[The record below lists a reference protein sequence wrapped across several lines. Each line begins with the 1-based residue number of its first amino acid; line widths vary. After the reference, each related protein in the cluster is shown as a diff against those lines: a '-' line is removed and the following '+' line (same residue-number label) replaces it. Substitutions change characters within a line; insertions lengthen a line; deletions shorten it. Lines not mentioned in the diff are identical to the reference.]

1 MFRNSFCSCRRCS
14 RFGSSR
20 FCGRFGSHGSGCRGS
35 GFLGRSSIS
44 GGRSGISGGLGLR
57 SRKNSG
63 GKGQNRNNSR
73 HFEIHRI
80 LHLHTLIIAI
90 FYIWAMKLNII
101 AAETAKVN
109 DNKAYALFFVK
120 ESIQFSKVLSPK
132 GESQVESVLKGIKD
146 GPFEDLEFLE
156 IDGCNTFF
164 VDAAKER
171 GISALDHLRMAAYRL
186 AQKAMKRQ
194 VPCVSLF
201 LADAADEQFKA
212 ILHGLHYADYK
223 FDAYKSK
230 QKENFQVTFEI
241 VAGDRAAAF
250 KKIAEEVAVE
260 QKAITLARNLINT
273 SASDLYPAA
282 FVEDAKTI
290 AKYTPGLSIKVRNMK
305 QLEKEGFMG
314 HVTVGKGSSHEPHM
328 ITLSYDGTKFTAGK
342 SAGKLAGKKGRTSRD
357 HLVIVGKGL
366 TFDTG
371 GLCLKPAKSMPE
383 MISDMSGAATAL
395 AAIQAIATLK
405 LPVKVSAVCCLAENA
420 IGNKS
425 VLPGDIFKAKNG
437 KTVMVD
443 NTDAEGRLVLSDGL
457 AEAGLIGATHIV
469 DLATLTG
476 AMVRALGY
484 AVTGFFSNDDDL
496 ALKVIN
502 CGEVCCE
509 KFWSMPLEE
518 EYADALKDKFADL
531 KNTGSDA
538 GAISAALFLQE
549 FVPENTAWAHWDI
562 AGTAFVTKKWKYTE
576 YGATGFGVQTLI
588 ELARELG

>member
-1 MFRNSFCSCRRCS
+1 MKTNIVTTA
-14 RFGSSR
+14 
-20 FCGRFGSHGSGCRGS
+20 SG
-35 GFLGRSSIS
+35 
-44 GGRSGISGGLGLR
+44 
-57 SRKNSG
+57 KAN
-63 GKGQNRNNSR
+63 
-73 HFEIHRI
+73 
-80 LHLHTLIIAI
+80 
-90 FYIWAMKLNII
+90 
-101 AAETAKVN
+101 
-109 DNKAYALFFVK
+109 AYALFFVK
-120 ESIQFSKVLSPK
+120 KSVQFSNVLSENAEK
-132 GESQVESVLKGIKD
+132 QVESVLNGMDD

-156 IDGCNTFF
+156 IDNQPTIF
-164 VDAAKER
+164 VNAAKER
-171 GISALDHLRMAAYRL
+171 GISSLDHLRMAAYRL
-186 AQKAMKRQ
+186 AKKASKRQ
-194 VPCVSLF
+194 IPMVSIM
-201 LADAADEQFKA
+201 LADAAPEQFKS
-212 ILHGLHYADYK
+212 ILLGLHYADYK

-230 QKENFQVTFEI
+230 QKDAFQVTFEI
-241 VAGDRAAAF
+241 VAGEQTAAF

-260 QKAITLARNLINT
+260 NKAIVLAKNLINT
-273 SASDLYPAA
+273 SSSDLTPAD
-282 FVEDAKTI
+282 FVENANTI

-314 HVTVGKGSSHEPHM
+314 HVTVGKGSSHEPYM
-328 ITLSYDGTKFTAGK
+328 ITLCYDGSKGAGK
-342 SAGKLAGKKGRTSRD
+342 NAKKAGKNARTSAD

-371 GLCLKPAKSMPE
+371 GLCLKPPKSMPE

-395 AAIQAIATLK
+395 AAIQAIATLE
-405 LPVKVSAVCCLAENA
+405 LPIKVSAVCCLAENA

-425 VLPGDIFKAKNG
+425 VLPGDIFTAKNG

-484 AVTGFFSNDDDL
+484 AVAGFFSNNDDL

-502 CGEVCCE
+502 CGEACCE

-518 EYADALKDKFADL
+518 EYADALKDHFADL

-538 GAISAALFLQE
+538 GAIAAALFLQE
-549 FVPENTAWAHWDI
+549 FVPEDTAWAHWDI
-562 AGTAFVTKKWKYTE
+562 AGTAFVNKTWKYTE

-588 ELARELG
+588 ELARRMSSASDESENTETDAIQCEEYKVC

>member
-1 MFRNSFCSCRRCS
+1 MKTNIVSTAT
-14 RFGSSR
+14 
-20 FCGRFGSHGSGCRGS
+20 
-35 GFLGRSSIS
+35 
-44 GGRSGISGGLGLR
+44 
-57 SRKNSG
+57 
-63 GKGQNRNNSR
+63 GKAN
-73 HFEIHRI
+73 
-80 LHLHTLIIAI
+80 
-90 FYIWAMKLNII
+90 
-101 AAETAKVN
+101 
-109 DNKAYALFFVK
+109 AYALFFVK
-120 ESIQFSKVLSPK
+120 KSVQFSNVLSENAEK
-132 GESQVESVLKGIKD
+132 QVESVLNGMED
-146 GPFEDLEFLE
+146 GPFEDMEFLE
-156 IDGCNTFF
+156 IDNQPTIF
-164 VDAAKER
+164 VNAAKER
-171 GISALDHLRMAAYRL
+171 GISSLDHLRMAAYRL
-186 AQKAMKRQ
+186 AKRASKRQ
-194 VPCVSLF
+194 IPMVSMM
-201 LADAADEQFKA
+201 LADAAPEQFKS

-230 QKENFQVTFEI
+230 QKEAFQVSFEI
-241 VAGDRAAAF
+241 VAGEQAAAF

-260 QKAITLARNLINT
+260 NKAIVLAKNLINT
-273 SASDLYPAA
+273 SSSDLTPAE
-282 FVEDAKTI
+282 FVENANTI

-314 HVTVGKGSSHEPHM
+314 HVTVGKGSSHEPFM
-328 ITLSYDGTKFTAGK
+328 ITLSYDGSKGAGK
-342 SAGKLAGKKGRTSRD
+342 NAKKNARTSAD

-371 GLCLKPAKSMPE
+371 GLCLKPPKSMPE

-395 AAIQAIATLK
+395 AAIQAIATLE
-405 LPVKVSAVCCLAENA
+405 LPIKVSAVCCLAENA

-425 VLPGDIFKAKNG
+425 VLPGDIFTAKNG

-484 AVTGFFSNDDDL
+484 AVAGFFSNDDAL
-496 ALKVIN
+496 ALNVIN
-502 CGEVCCE
+502 CGEACCE

-538 GAISAALFLQE
+538 GAIAAALFLQE

-562 AGTAFVTKKWKYTE
+562 AGTAFVSKAWKYTE

-588 ELARELG
+588 ELARRMSGVVCENEANEEDNGEYATVEA

>member
-1 MFRNSFCSCRRCS
+1 MN
-14 RFGSSR
+14 
-20 FCGRFGSHGSGCRGS
+20 
-35 GFLGRSSIS
+35 I
-44 GGRSGISGGLGLR
+44 
-57 SRKNSG
+57 
-63 GKGQNRNNSR
+63 
-73 HFEIHRI
+73 
-80 LHLHTLIIAI
+80 
-90 FYIWAMKLNII
+90 NII
-101 AAETAKVN
+101 SSESAKAKA
-109 DNKAYALFFVK
+109 DKAYALFFVK

-132 GESQVESVLKGIKD
+132 GESQVESVLKGIKN

-171 GISALDHLRMAAYRL
+171 GLSTLDHLRMAAYRL
-186 AQKAMKRQ
+186 AQKAIKRQ

-241 VAGDRAAAF
+241 VAGDRVAAF

-290 AKYTPGLSIKVRNMK
+290 AKYTPGLSIKVRNIK

-328 ITLSYDGTKFTAGK
+328 ITLSYDGTKFAAGKSSGK
-342 SAGKLAGKKGRTSRD
+342 SAGTKSANRTSRD

-502 CGEVCCE
+502 CGEACCE

-588 ELARELG
+588 ELAREMGQSE

>member
-1 MFRNSFCSCRRCS
+1 
-14 RFGSSR
+14 
-20 FCGRFGSHGSGCRGS
+20 
-35 GFLGRSSIS
+35 
-44 GGRSGISGGLGLR
+44 
-57 SRKNSG
+57 
-63 GKGQNRNNSR
+63 
-73 HFEIHRI
+73 
-80 LHLHTLIIAI
+80 
-90 FYIWAMKLNII
+90 MKFNII
-101 AAETAKVN
+101 ANESLKAN
-109 DNKAYALFFVK
+109 AYALFFVK
-120 ESIQFSKVLSPK
+120 KSVQFSSILSEN
-132 GESQVESVLKGIKD
+132 GEKQVESVLNGMKD

-156 IDGCNTFF
+156 IDGKPTFF

-186 AQKAMKRQ
+186 ANRAQKKQ
-194 VPCVSLF
+194 VPTVSIF

-212 ILHGLHYADYK
+212 ILHGLFYADYR

-230 QKENFQVTFEI
+230 QEPKFQVTFEI
-241 VAGDRAAAF
+241 VAGEHVKDF
-250 KKIAEEVAVE
+250 KKIAEDVAIE
-260 QKAITLARNLINT
+260 QKAVTLARNLINT
-273 SASDLYPAA
+273 CASDLYPAE
-282 FVEDAKTI
+282 FVENAKTI
-290 AKYTPGLSIKVRNMK
+290 AKYTQGLSIKVRDMK
-305 QLEKEGFMG
+305 QLQKEGFMG
-314 HVTVGKGSSHEPHM
+314 HVTVGKGSSHEPYM
-328 ITLSYDGTKFTAGK
+328 ITLSYDGTKGAK
-342 SAGKLAGKKGRTSRD
+342 RTSKD

-371 GLCLKPAKSMPE
+371 GLCLKPPKSMPE

-405 LPVKVSAVCCLAENA
+405 LPIRVSAVCCLAENA

-457 AEAGLIGATHIV
+457 AEAGEIGATHIV

-484 AVTGFFSNDDDL
+484 AVAGFFSNDDDL
-496 ALKVIN
+496 GLKVIN
-502 CGEVCCE
+502 CGEACCE

-531 KNTGSDA
+531 KNTGTDA

-549 FVPENTAWAHWDI
+549 FVPENTAWAHLDI
-562 AGTAFVTKKWKYTE
+562 AGTAFTSKKWKYTE

-588 ELARELG
+588 ELARELATPSEDA

>member
-1 MFRNSFCSCRRCS
+1 MN
-14 RFGSSR
+14 
-20 FCGRFGSHGSGCRGS
+20 
-35 GFLGRSSIS
+35 I
-44 GGRSGISGGLGLR
+44 
-57 SRKNSG
+57 
-63 GKGQNRNNSR
+63 
-73 HFEIHRI
+73 
-80 LHLHTLIIAI
+80 
-90 FYIWAMKLNII
+90 NII
-101 AAETAKVN
+101 SSESAKAKA
-109 DNKAYALFFVK
+109 DKAYALFFVK
-120 ESIQFSKVLSPK
+120 ESIQFSKVLSAK

-171 GISALDHLRMAAYRL
+171 GLSALDHLRMAAYRL

-194 VPCVSLF
+194 IPCVSLF

-328 ITLSYDGTKFTAGK
+328 ITLSYDGTKFATGK
-342 SAGKLAGKKGRTSRD
+342 SAGKSAGKKGRTSRD

-502 CGEVCCE
+502 CGEACCE

-588 ELARELG
+588 ELAREMSQPE

>member
-1 MFRNSFCSCRRCS
+1 
-14 RFGSSR
+14 
-20 FCGRFGSHGSGCRGS
+20 
-35 GFLGRSSIS
+35 
-44 GGRSGISGGLGLR
+44 
-57 SRKNSG
+57 
-63 GKGQNRNNSR
+63 
-73 HFEIHRI
+73 
-80 LHLHTLIIAI
+80 
-90 FYIWAMKLNII
+90 MKLNIVTQESGK
-101 AAETAKVN
+101 AS
-109 DNKAYALFFVK
+109 AYALFFVK
-120 ESIQFSKVLSPK
+120 QSVQFSTLLSEDAEK
-132 GESQVESVLKGIKD
+132 QVESVLQGMTD

-156 IDGCNTFF
+156 IDGKPTIFT
-164 VDAAKER
+164 DAAKER
-171 GISALDHLRMAAYRL
+171 GLSSLDHLRMAAYRL
-186 AQKAMKRQ
+186 AKRAMKKQ
-194 VPCVSLF
+194 VRSVSLF

-223 FDAYKSK
+223 FDAYKSEPK
-230 QKENFQVTFEI
+230 DKFQVTFEI
-241 VAGDRAAAF
+241 VAGERSQAF

-260 QKAITLARNLINT
+260 NKAIVLARNLINT
-273 SASDLYPAA
+273 CASDLYPSV
-282 FVEDAKTI
+282 FVDNAKTI
-290 AKYTPGLSIKVRNMK
+290 AKYTDGLSIKVRDMK

-314 HVTVGKGSSHEPHM
+314 HVTVGKGSTRPPYM
-328 ITLSYDGTKFTAGK
+328 ITLSYDGTKGN
-342 SAGKLAGKKGRTSRD
+342 KKARSSKD

-405 LPVKVSAVCCLAENA
+405 LPLKVSAVCCLAENA
-420 IGNKS
+420 IGSKA

-484 AVTGFFSNDDDL
+484 AIAGFFSNDDDL
-496 ALKVIN
+496 ALNVIRS
-502 CGEVCCE
+502 GEACCE

-518 EYADALKDKFADL
+518 EYADGLKDKFADL

-562 AGTAFVTKKWKYTE
+562 AGTAFVSKKWKYTE

-588 ELARELG
+588 ELARRLGSGTEDASGEYSKV

>member
-1 MFRNSFCSCRRCS
+1 MN
-14 RFGSSR
+14 
-20 FCGRFGSHGSGCRGS
+20 
-35 GFLGRSSIS
+35 
-44 GGRSGISGGLGLR
+44 
-57 SRKNSG
+57 
-63 GKGQNRNNSR
+63 
-73 HFEIHRI
+73 
-80 LHLHTLIIAI
+80 
-90 FYIWAMKLNII
+90 LNIVSS
-101 AAETAKVN
+101 ENLKNT
-109 DNKAYALFFVK
+109 DSKAYALFYVK
-120 ESIQFSKVLSPK
+120 ESVQFSTVLSPE
-132 GESQVESVLKGIKD
+132 GEEQVETILMGMKE
-146 GPFEDLEFLE
+146 GPFEDLEYLE
-156 IDGCNTFF
+156 IDGCNTIF

-171 GISALDHLRMAAYRL
+171 GLSALDHLRMAAYRL
-186 AQKAMKRQ
+186 AKKAMKKQ
-194 VPCVSLF
+194 IPCVSLF

-230 QKENFQVTFEI
+230 QKPNFQVTYEI
-241 VAGDRAAAF
+241 VAGEHVKEF
-250 KKIAEEVAVE
+250 KKIAEDVAVE
-260 QKAITLARNLINT
+260 QKAITLAKNLINT
-273 SASDLYPAA
+273 SASDLYPTE
-282 FVEDAKTI
+282 FVERAKTI
-290 AKYTPGLSIKVRNMK
+290 AKYTEGLSIKVRNMK

-328 ITLSYDGTKFTAGK
+328 ITLEYKPAK
-342 SAGKLAGKKGRTSRD
+342 RTSKD

-371 GLCLKPAKSMPE
+371 GLCLKPPKSMPE

-405 LPVKVSAVCCLAENA
+405 LPIRVSAVCCLAENA

-425 VLPGDIFKAKNG
+425 VLPGDIFTAKNG

-496 ALKVIN
+496 GLKVIN
-502 CGEVCCE
+502 CGEACCE

-518 EYADALKDKFADL
+518 EYADALKDHFADL

-549 FVPENTAWAHWDI
+549 FVPENTAWTHWDI
-562 AGTAFVTKKWKYTE
+562 AGTAFVDKKWKYTE

-588 ELARELG
+588 QLAREMSCGE

>member
-1 MFRNSFCSCRRCS
+1 MN
-14 RFGSSR
+14 
-20 FCGRFGSHGSGCRGS
+20 
-35 GFLGRSSIS
+35 I
-44 GGRSGISGGLGLR
+44 
-57 SRKNSG
+57 
-63 GKGQNRNNSR
+63 
-73 HFEIHRI
+73 
-80 LHLHTLIIAI
+80 
-90 FYIWAMKLNII
+90 NII
-101 AAETAKVN
+101 SSESTKAKA
-109 DNKAYALFFVK
+109 DKAYALFFVK
-120 ESIQFSKVLSPK
+120 ESIQFSKVLSAK

-171 GISALDHLRMAAYRL
+171 GLSTLDHLRMAAYRL
-186 AQKAMKRQ
+186 AQRAMKRQ

-328 ITLSYDGTKFTAGK
+328 ITLSYDGTKFANGK
-342 SAGKLAGKKGRTSRD
+342 SAGKSSSAKSAKRTSRD

-502 CGEVCCE
+502 CGEACCE

>member
-1 MFRNSFCSCRRCS
+1 MN
-14 RFGSSR
+14 
-20 FCGRFGSHGSGCRGS
+20 
-35 GFLGRSSIS
+35 
-44 GGRSGISGGLGLR
+44 
-57 SRKNSG
+57 
-63 GKGQNRNNSR
+63 
-73 HFEIHRI
+73 
-80 LHLHTLIIAI
+80 
-90 FYIWAMKLNII
+90 LNIVSS
-101 AAETAKVN
+101 ENLKNT
-109 DNKAYALFFVK
+109 DSKAYALFYVK
-120 ESIQFSKVLSPK
+120 ESVQFSTVLSPE
-132 GESQVESVLKGIKD
+132 GEEQVETILKGMKE
-146 GPFEDLEFLE
+146 GPFEDLEYLE

-171 GISALDHLRMAAYRL
+171 GLSALDHLRMAAYRL
-186 AQKAMKRQ
+186 AKKAMKKQ
-194 VPCVSLF
+194 IPCVSLF

-230 QKENFQVTFEI
+230 QKPNFQVTYEI
-241 VAGDRAAAF
+241 VAGEHVKEF
-250 KKIAEEVAVE
+250 KKIAEDVAVE
-260 QKAITLARNLINT
+260 QKAITLAKNLINT
-273 SASDLYPAA
+273 SASDLYPAE
-282 FVEDAKTI
+282 FVERAKTV
-290 AKYTPGLSIKVRNMK
+290 AKYTEGLSIKVRNMK

-328 ITLSYDGTKFTAGK
+328 ITLEYKPSK
-342 SAGKLAGKKGRTSRD
+342 RTSKD

-371 GLCLKPAKSMPE
+371 GLCLKPPKSMPE

-405 LPVKVSAVCCLAENA
+405 LPIRVSAVCCLAENA

-425 VLPGDIFKAKNG
+425 VLPGDIFTAKNG

-496 ALKVIN
+496 GLKVIN
-502 CGEVCCE
+502 CGEACCE

-518 EYADALKDKFADL
+518 EYADALKDHFADL

-549 FVPENTAWAHWDI
+549 FVPENTAWTHWDI
-562 AGTAFVTKKWKYTE
+562 AGTAFVDKKWKYTE

-588 ELARELG
+588 QLAREFSAAE

>member
-1 MFRNSFCSCRRCS
+1 MN
-14 RFGSSR
+14 
-20 FCGRFGSHGSGCRGS
+20 
-35 GFLGRSSIS
+35 
-44 GGRSGISGGLGLR
+44 
-57 SRKNSG
+57 
-63 GKGQNRNNSR
+63 
-73 HFEIHRI
+73 
-80 LHLHTLIIAI
+80 
-90 FYIWAMKLNII
+90 LNIVSS
-101 AAETAKVN
+101 ENLKNT

-120 ESIQFSKVLSPK
+120 QSIQFSTVLTEE
-132 GESQVESVLKGIKD
+132 GEEQVEAILKGMKD
-146 GPFEDLEFLE
+146 GPFEDLEYLE
-156 IDGCNTFF
+156 IDGCNTIF

-171 GISALDHLRMAAYRL
+171 GLSALDHLRMAAYRL
-186 AQKAMKRQ
+186 AKKAMKKQ
-194 VPCVSLF
+194 IPTVSLF

-212 ILHGLHYADYK
+212 ILHGLYYANYK

-230 QKENFQVTFEI
+230 QKENFQVTYEI
-241 VAGDRAAAF
+241 VAGEHVKDF
-250 KKIAEEVAVE
+250 KKIAEDVAVE
-260 QKAITLARNLINT
+260 QKAVTLAKNLINT
-273 SASDLYPAA
+273 CAADLYPAEFA
-282 FVEDAKTI
+282 ERAKTV
-290 AKYTPGLSIKVRNMK
+290 AKYTEGLSIKVRNMK

-314 HVTVGKGSSHEPHM
+314 HVTVGKGSSHEPCM
-328 ITLSYDGTKFTAGK
+328 VTIEYKPAK
-342 SAGKLAGKKGRTSRD
+342 RTSKD

-371 GLCLKPAKSMPE
+371 GLCLKPPKSMPE

-405 LPVKVSAVCCLAENA
+405 LPIKVSAVCCLAENA

-425 VLPGDIFKAKNG
+425 VLPGDIFTAKNG

-457 AEAGLIGATHIV
+457 AEAGELGATHIV

-496 ALKVIN
+496 GLKVIN
-502 CGEVCCE
+502 CGEACCE

-549 FVPENTAWAHWDI
+549 FVPENTAWTHWDI
-562 AGTAFVTKKWKYTE
+562 AGTAFVTKAWKYTE

-588 ELARELG
+588 ELAREMSSVAE

>member
-1 MFRNSFCSCRRCS
+1 MN
-14 RFGSSR
+14 
-20 FCGRFGSHGSGCRGS
+20 
-35 GFLGRSSIS
+35 
-44 GGRSGISGGLGLR
+44 
-57 SRKNSG
+57 
-63 GKGQNRNNSR
+63 
-73 HFEIHRI
+73 
-80 LHLHTLIIAI
+80 
-90 FYIWAMKLNII
+90 LNIVSS
-101 AAETAKVN
+101 ENLKNV
-109 DNKAYALFFVK
+109 DSKAYALFYVK
-120 ESIQFSKVLSPK
+120 ESVQFSTVLSPE
-132 GESQVESVLKGIKD
+132 GEEQVETILKGMKE
-146 GPFEDLEFLE
+146 GPFEDLEYLE

-171 GISALDHLRMAAYRL
+171 GLSALDHLRMAAYRL
-186 AQKAMKRQ
+186 AKKAMKKQ
-194 VPCVSLF
+194 IPCVSLF

-230 QKENFQVTFEI
+230 QKPNFQVTYEI
-241 VAGDRAAAF
+241 VAGEHVKEF
-250 KKIAEEVAVE
+250 KKIAEDVAVE
-260 QKAITLARNLINT
+260 QKAITLAKNLINT
-273 SASDLYPAA
+273 SASDLYPAE
-282 FVEDAKTI
+282 FVERAKTV
-290 AKYTPGLSIKVRNMK
+290 AKYTEGLSIKVRNMK

-328 ITLSYDGTKFTAGK
+328 ITLEYKPAK
-342 SAGKLAGKKGRTSRD
+342 RTSKD

-371 GLCLKPAKSMPE
+371 GLCLKPPKSMPE

-405 LPVKVSAVCCLAENA
+405 IPIRVSAVCCLAENA

-425 VLPGDIFKAKNG
+425 VLPGDIFTAKNG

-496 ALKVIN
+496 GLKVIN
-502 CGEVCCE
+502 CGEACCE

-518 EYADALKDKFADL
+518 EYADALKDHFADL

-549 FVPENTAWAHWDI
+549 FVPENTAWTHWDI
-562 AGTAFVTKKWKYTE
+562 AGTAFVDKKWKYTE

-588 ELARELG
+588 QLAREFSAAE

>member
-1 MFRNSFCSCRRCS
+1 
-14 RFGSSR
+14 
-20 FCGRFGSHGSGCRGS
+20 
-35 GFLGRSSIS
+35 
-44 GGRSGISGGLGLR
+44 
-57 SRKNSG
+57 
-63 GKGQNRNNSR
+63 
-73 HFEIHRI
+73 
-80 LHLHTLIIAI
+80 
-90 FYIWAMKLNII
+90 MKLNII

-120 ESIQFSKVLSPK
+120 ESIQFSKVLSAK

-171 GISALDHLRMAAYRL
+171 GLSALDHLRMAAYRL

-328 ITLSYDGTKFTAGK
+328 ITLSYDGTKFAAGK
-342 SAGKLAGKKGRTSRD
+342 SAGKSAGKKGRTSRD

-502 CGEVCCE
+502 CGEACCE

-562 AGTAFVTKKWKYTE
+562 AGTAFVTKNWKYTE

>member
-1 MFRNSFCSCRRCS
+1 MN
-14 RFGSSR
+14 
-20 FCGRFGSHGSGCRGS
+20 
-35 GFLGRSSIS
+35 I
-44 GGRSGISGGLGLR
+44 
-57 SRKNSG
+57 
-63 GKGQNRNNSR
+63 
-73 HFEIHRI
+73 
-80 LHLHTLIIAI
+80 
-90 FYIWAMKLNII
+90 NII
-101 AAETAKVN
+101 SSESAKAKA
-109 DNKAYALFFVK
+109 DKAYALFFVK
-120 ESIQFSKVLSPK
+120 ESIQFSKVLSAK
-132 GESQVESVLKGIKD
+132 GESQVESVLKSIKD

-171 GISALDHLRMAAYRL
+171 GLSALDHLRMAAYRL

-230 QKENFQVTFEI
+230 QKVNFQVTFEI
-241 VAGDRAAAF
+241 MAGDRATAF

-328 ITLSYDGTKFTAGK
+328 ITLSYDGTKFAAGK
-342 SAGKLAGKKGRTSRD
+342 SAGKSAGIKSASRTSRD

-502 CGEVCCE
+502 CGEACCE

>member
-1 MFRNSFCSCRRCS
+1 MN
-14 RFGSSR
+14 
-20 FCGRFGSHGSGCRGS
+20 
-35 GFLGRSSIS
+35 
-44 GGRSGISGGLGLR
+44 
-57 SRKNSG
+57 
-63 GKGQNRNNSR
+63 
-73 HFEIHRI
+73 
-80 LHLHTLIIAI
+80 
-90 FYIWAMKLNII
+90 LNIVSS
-101 AAETAKVN
+101 ENLKNT
-109 DNKAYALFFVK
+109 DSKAYALFYVK
-120 ESIQFSKVLSPK
+120 ESVQFSTVLSPE
-132 GESQVESVLKGIKD
+132 GEEQVETILKGMKE
-146 GPFEDLEFLE
+146 GPFEDLEYLE

-171 GISALDHLRMAAYRL
+171 GLSALDHLRMAAYRL
-186 AQKAMKRQ
+186 AKKAMKKQ
-194 VPCVSLF
+194 IPCVSLF

-230 QKENFQVTFEI
+230 QKPNFQVTYEI
-241 VAGDRAAAF
+241 VAGEHVKDF
-250 KKIAEEVAVE
+250 KKIAEDVAVE
-260 QKAITLARNLINT
+260 QKAITLAKNLINT
-273 SASDLYPAA
+273 SASDLYPAE
-282 FVEDAKTI
+282 FVERAKTV
-290 AKYTPGLSIKVRNMK
+290 AKYTEGLSIKVRNMK

-328 ITLSYDGTKFTAGK
+328 ITLEYKPAK
-342 SAGKLAGKKGRTSRD
+342 RTSKD

-371 GLCLKPAKSMPE
+371 GLCLKPPKSMPE

-405 LPVKVSAVCCLAENA
+405 LPIRVSAVCCLAENA

-425 VLPGDIFKAKNG
+425 VLPGDIFTAKNG

-496 ALKVIN
+496 GLKVIN
-502 CGEVCCE
+502 CGEACCE

-518 EYADALKDKFADL
+518 EYADALKDHFADL

-549 FVPENTAWAHWDI
+549 FVPENTAWTHWDI
-562 AGTAFVTKKWKYTE
+562 AGTAFVDKKWKYTE

-588 ELARELG
+588 QLAREFSAAE

>member
-1 MFRNSFCSCRRCS
+1 MN
-14 RFGSSR
+14 
-20 FCGRFGSHGSGCRGS
+20 
-35 GFLGRSSIS
+35 
-44 GGRSGISGGLGLR
+44 
-57 SRKNSG
+57 
-63 GKGQNRNNSR
+63 
-73 HFEIHRI
+73 
-80 LHLHTLIIAI
+80 
-90 FYIWAMKLNII
+90 LNIVSS
-101 AAETAKVN
+101 ENLKNT
-109 DNKAYALFFVK
+109 DSKAYALFYVK
-120 ESIQFSKVLSPK
+120 ESVQFSTVLSPE
-132 GESQVESVLKGIKD
+132 GEEQVETILKGMKE
-146 GPFEDLEFLE
+146 GPFEDLEYLE
-156 IDGCNTFF
+156 IDGCNTIF

-171 GISALDHLRMAAYRL
+171 GLSALDHLRMAAYRL
-186 AQKAMKRQ
+186 AKKAMKKQ
-194 VPCVSLF
+194 IPCVSLF

-230 QKENFQVTFEI
+230 QKPNFQVTYEI
-241 VAGDRAAAF
+241 VAGEHVKEF
-250 KKIAEEVAVE
+250 KKIAEDVAVE
-260 QKAITLARNLINT
+260 QKAITLAKNLINT
-273 SASDLYPAA
+273 SASDLYPAE
-282 FVEDAKTI
+282 FVERAKTI
-290 AKYTPGLSIKVRNMK
+290 AKYTEGLSIKVRNMK

-328 ITLSYDGTKFTAGK
+328 ITLEYKPAK
-342 SAGKLAGKKGRTSRD
+342 RTSKD

-371 GLCLKPAKSMPE
+371 GLCLKPPKSMPE

-405 LPVKVSAVCCLAENA
+405 LPIRVSAVCCLAENA

-425 VLPGDIFKAKNG
+425 VLPGDIFTAKNG

-496 ALKVIN
+496 GLKVIN
-502 CGEVCCE
+502 CGEACCE

-518 EYADALKDKFADL
+518 EYADALKDHFADL

-549 FVPENTAWAHWDI
+549 FVPENTAWTHWDI
-562 AGTAFVTKKWKYTE
+562 AGTAFVDKKWKYTE

-588 ELARELG
+588 QLAREMSCGE

>member
-1 MFRNSFCSCRRCS
+1 MN
-14 RFGSSR
+14 
-20 FCGRFGSHGSGCRGS
+20 
-35 GFLGRSSIS
+35 
-44 GGRSGISGGLGLR
+44 
-57 SRKNSG
+57 
-63 GKGQNRNNSR
+63 
-73 HFEIHRI
+73 
-80 LHLHTLIIAI
+80 
-90 FYIWAMKLNII
+90 LNIVSS
-101 AAETAKVN
+101 ENLKNT
-109 DNKAYALFFVK
+109 DSKAYALFYVK
-120 ESIQFSKVLSPK
+120 ESVQFSTVLSPE
-132 GESQVESVLKGIKD
+132 GEEQVETILMGMKE
-146 GPFEDLEFLE
+146 GPFEDLEYLE
-156 IDGCNTFF
+156 IDGCNTIF

-171 GISALDHLRMAAYRL
+171 GLSALDHLRMAAYRL
-186 AQKAMKRQ
+186 AKKAMKKQ
-194 VPCVSLF
+194 IPCVSLF

-230 QKENFQVTFEI
+230 QKPNFQVTYEI
-241 VAGDRAAAF
+241 VAGEHVKEF
-250 KKIAEEVAVE
+250 KKIAEDVSVE
-260 QKAITLARNLINT
+260 QKAITLAKNLINT
-273 SASDLYPAA
+273 SASDLYPAE
-282 FVEDAKTI
+282 FVERAKTV
-290 AKYTPGLSIKVRNMK
+290 AKYTEGLSIKVRNMK

-328 ITLSYDGTKFTAGK
+328 ITLEYKPAK
-342 SAGKLAGKKGRTSRD
+342 RTSKD

-371 GLCLKPAKSMPE
+371 GLCLKPPKSMPE

-405 LPVKVSAVCCLAENA
+405 LPIRVSAVCCLAENA

-425 VLPGDIFKAKNG
+425 VLPGDIFTAKNG

-496 ALKVIN
+496 GLKVIN
-502 CGEVCCE
+502 CGEACCE

-518 EYADALKDKFADL
+518 EYADALKDHFADL

-549 FVPENTAWAHWDI
+549 FVPENTAWTHWDI
-562 AGTAFVTKKWKYTE
+562 AGTAFVDKKWKYTE

-588 ELARELG
+588 QLAREMSCGE

>member
-1 MFRNSFCSCRRCS
+1 MN
-14 RFGSSR
+14 
-20 FCGRFGSHGSGCRGS
+20 
-35 GFLGRSSIS
+35 I
-44 GGRSGISGGLGLR
+44 
-57 SRKNSG
+57 
-63 GKGQNRNNSR
+63 
-73 HFEIHRI
+73 
-80 LHLHTLIIAI
+80 
-90 FYIWAMKLNII
+90 NII
-101 AAETAKVN
+101 SSESAKAKA
-109 DNKAYALFFVK
+109 DKAYALFFVK

-132 GESQVESVLKGIKD
+132 GESQVESVLKGIKN
-146 GPFEDLEFLE
+146 GPFKDLEFLE

-171 GISALDHLRMAAYRL
+171 GLSTLDHLRMAAYRL
-186 AQKAMKRQ
+186 AQKAIKRQ

-241 VAGDRAAAF
+241 VAGDRVAAF

-290 AKYTPGLSIKVRNMK
+290 TKYTPGLSIKVRNIK

-328 ITLSYDGTKFTAGK
+328 ITLSYDGTKFAAGKSSGK
-342 SAGKLAGKKGRTSRD
+342 SAGTKSANRTSRD

-502 CGEVCCE
+502 CGEACCE

-588 ELARELG
+588 ELAREMSQPE

>member
-1 MFRNSFCSCRRCS
+1 MKTNIVSTAT
-14 RFGSSR
+14 
-20 FCGRFGSHGSGCRGS
+20 
-35 GFLGRSSIS
+35 
-44 GGRSGISGGLGLR
+44 
-57 SRKNSG
+57 
-63 GKGQNRNNSR
+63 GKAN
-73 HFEIHRI
+73 
-80 LHLHTLIIAI
+80 
-90 FYIWAMKLNII
+90 
-101 AAETAKVN
+101 
-109 DNKAYALFFVK
+109 AYALFFVK
-120 ESIQFSKVLSPK
+120 KSVQFSNVLSENAEK
-132 GESQVESVLKGIKD
+132 QVESVLNGMED
-146 GPFEDLEFLE
+146 GPFEDMEFLE
-156 IDGCNTFF
+156 IDNQPTIF
-164 VDAAKER
+164 VNAAKER
-171 GISALDHLRMAAYRL
+171 GISSLDHLRMAAYRL
-186 AQKAMKRQ
+186 AKRASKRQ
-194 VPCVSLF
+194 IPMVSMM
-201 LADAADEQFKA
+201 LADAAPEQFKS

-230 QKENFQVTFEI
+230 QKEAFQVSFEI
-241 VAGDRAAAF
+241 VAGEQAAAF

-260 QKAITLARNLINT
+260 NKAIVLAKNLINT
-273 SASDLYPAA
+273 SSSDLTPAE
-282 FVEDAKTI
+282 FVENANTI

-314 HVTVGKGSSHEPHM
+314 HVTVGKGSSHEPFM
-328 ITLSYDGTKFTAGK
+328 ITLSYDGSKGAGK
-342 SAGKLAGKKGRTSRD
+342 NAKKNARTSAD

-371 GLCLKPAKSMPE
+371 GLCLKPPKSMPE

-395 AAIQAIATLK
+395 AAIQAIATLE
-405 LPVKVSAVCCLAENA
+405 LPIKVSAVCCLAENA

-425 VLPGDIFKAKNG
+425 VLPGDIFTAKNG

-484 AVTGFFSNDDDL
+484 AVAGFFSNDDAL
-496 ALKVIN
+496 ALNVIN
-502 CGEVCCE
+502 CGEACCE

-538 GAISAALFLQE
+538 GAIAAALFLQE

-562 AGTAFVTKKWKYTE
+562 AGTAFVNKAWKYTE

-588 ELARELG
+588 ELARRMSKADEESIENDAVVSEDEYKVC

>member
-1 MFRNSFCSCRRCS
+1 MN
-14 RFGSSR
+14 
-20 FCGRFGSHGSGCRGS
+20 
-35 GFLGRSSIS
+35 
-44 GGRSGISGGLGLR
+44 
-57 SRKNSG
+57 
-63 GKGQNRNNSR
+63 
-73 HFEIHRI
+73 
-80 LHLHTLIIAI
+80 
-90 FYIWAMKLNII
+90 LNIVSS
-101 AAETAKVN
+101 ENLKNT
-109 DNKAYALFFVK
+109 DSKAYALFYVK
-120 ESIQFSKVLSPK
+120 ESVQFSTVLSPE
-132 GESQVESVLKGIKD
+132 GEEQVETILKGMKE
-146 GPFEDLEFLE
+146 GPFEDLEYLE
-156 IDGCNTFF
+156 IDGCNTIF

-171 GISALDHLRMAAYRL
+171 GLSALDHLRMAANRL
-186 AQKAMKRQ
+186 AKKAMKKQ
-194 VPCVSLF
+194 IPCVSLF

-230 QKENFQVTFEI
+230 QKPNFLVTYEI
-241 VAGDRAAAF
+241 VAGEHVKEF
-250 KKIAEEVAVE
+250 KKIAEDVAVE
-260 QKAITLARNLINT
+260 QKAITLAKNLINT
-273 SASDLYPAA
+273 SASDLYPAE
-282 FVEDAKTI
+282 FVERAKTI
-290 AKYTPGLSIKVRNMK
+290 AKYTEGLSIKVRNMK

-328 ITLSYDGTKFTAGK
+328 ITLEYKPAK
-342 SAGKLAGKKGRTSRD
+342 RTSKD

-371 GLCLKPAKSMPE
+371 GLCLKPPKSMPE

-405 LPVKVSAVCCLAENA
+405 LPIRVSAVCCLAENA

-425 VLPGDIFKAKNG
+425 VLPGDIFTAKNG

-496 ALKVIN
+496 GLKVIN
-502 CGEVCCE
+502 CGEACCE

-518 EYADALKDKFADL
+518 EYADALKDHFADL

-549 FVPENTAWAHWDI
+549 FVPENTAWTHWDI
-562 AGTAFVTKKWKYTE
+562 AGTAFVDKKWKYTE

-588 ELARELG
+588 QLAREMSCGE